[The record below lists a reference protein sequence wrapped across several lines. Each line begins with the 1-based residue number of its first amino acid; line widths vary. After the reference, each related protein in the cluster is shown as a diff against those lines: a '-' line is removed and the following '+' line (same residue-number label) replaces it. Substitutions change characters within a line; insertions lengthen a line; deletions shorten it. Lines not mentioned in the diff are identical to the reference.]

1 MLAPVYL
8 ENKFFWGLPIHWGGG
23 ILEIKF
29 NKNDALL
36 VVDIQYDF
44 LPGGALGV
52 PLGDQVIPPIKDLIM
67 AATKG
72 HATIIA
78 SRDWHPA
85 NHISFHEQGGPW
97 PPHCVQNTP
106 GAKFHESLQYPKDT
120 IIVSKAT
127 NSDKDVYSAFHA
139 ETEKGV
145 PLPKIL
151 EEHNIKRIIICGL
164 CLDYCVKASSLDLIK
179 EGYETLVVLNATKA
193 INEED
198 GLETIRLLTSF
209 GVQFV

>member
-1 MLAPVYL
+1 M
-8 ENKFFWGLPIHWGGG
+8 N
-23 ILEIKF
+23 IKF
-29 NKNDALL
+29 HSNDALL
-36 VVDIQYDF
+36 VVDIQNDF
-44 LPGGALGV
+44 LPGGSLGV
-52 PLGDQVIPPIKDLIM
+52 PQGDQVIPPIKELIS
-67 AATKG
+67 AAQKG

-85 NHISFHEQGGPW
+85 NHMSFQEQGGPW

-106 GAKFHESLQYPKDT
+106 GAKFHESLHYPKDT

-127 NSDKDVYSAFHA
+127 NPDIDAYSAFHA
-139 ETEKGV
+139 ETENGI

-151 EEHNIKRIIICGL
+151 EERNVKRVIICGL

-179 EGYETLVVLNATKA
+179 AGYETVVVLNATKA
-193 INEED
+193 IDEED

-209 GVQFV
+209 GVQVI

>member
-1 MLAPVYL
+1 MD
-8 ENKFFWGLPIHWGGG
+8 
-23 ILEIKF
+23 IKF
-29 NKNDALL
+29 NSNDALL

-44 LPGGALGV
+44 LPGGTLGV
-52 PLGDQVIPPIKDLIM
+52 PLGDQVIPPIKELIT

-97 PPHCVQNTP
+97 PPHCVQNTR
-106 GAKFHESLQYPKDT
+106 GAEFHESLQYPKNT
-120 IIVSKAT
+120 IVVSKAT
-127 NSDKDVYSAFHA
+127 NPDIDVYSAFHA
-139 ETEKGV
+139 ETETGA

-179 EGYETLVVLNATKA
+179 AGYEILVVLNATKA
-193 INEED
+193 IDAED
-198 GLETIRLLTSF
+198 GLETIRLLKSF